1 VVIPKQTGKPTK
13 EEQIA
18 SVEKHFEELKDPRIN
33 RTKKHKLIDIVVIAI
48 CGVICG
54 ADTWVD
60 IENFGNAKK
69 EWLEK
74 YLELPNGIPSHDA
87 FGCVFA
93 RIDAEQFQTCFV
105 RWMKAVMRKTSG
117 EILAIDGKKLRR
129 SHNKTIGK
137 NAIHMVSAWAT
148 ENRLVLAQSKVD
160 EKSNEITAIP
170 ELLKVLELSG
180 CIVTMD
186 AMGCQTSFAK
196 AIVKKGGGYVFA
208 LKGNQGTTLEDV
220 IALFE
225 DAKSVG
231 FRDVEHDYH
240 RTVDKGH
247 GRIEIR
253 QCWTISDP
261 VYLNYIRNYSKW
273 EKLNTIVMVV
283 SERRCGNEVTMETR
297 YFISSLHNHA
307 ERMLWAVRN
316 HWGVENGLHWV
327 LDIAFRE
334 DDSRVRTGNAP
345 ENFAVLRHIALNLLK
360 QEVTAKGGIKAKRL
374 LAAWNEDYLLNVLSG
389 LAY

>member
-1 VVIPKQTGKPTK
+1 MITPPQIVKPMK
-13 EEQIA
+13 EAEIA
-18 SVEKHFEELKDPRIN
+18 SIAKHFVGLKDPRIN
-33 RTKKHKLIDIVVIAI
+33 RTKKHELMDIVIVAV

-54 ADTWVD
+54 ANTWVD
-60 IENFGNAKK
+60 IENFGKGKK

-74 YLELPNGIPSHDA
+74 YLKLPNGIPSHDT
-87 FGCVFA
+87 FGRVFA
-93 RIDAEQFQTCFV
+93 RIDEGQFQTCFIN
-105 RWMKAVMRKTSG
+105 WMTAVMHKTKG
-117 EILAIDGKKLRR
+117 EVFAIDGKKLRR
-129 SHNKTIGK
+129 SHDKTKGK

-196 AIVKKGGGYVFA
+196 TIVDKGGDYVFS
-208 LKGNQGTTLEDV
+208 LKGNQGTVFEDV
-220 IALFE
+220 IALFK
-225 DAKSVG
+225 DAKAIN
-231 FRDVEHDYH
+231 FLEVEHDYH
-240 RTVDKGH
+240 RTVNKGH

-261 VYLNYIRNYSKW
+261 EYLDYIRNRSKW
-273 EKLNTIVMVV
+273 KNLTTIVMVV
-283 SERRCGNEVTMETR
+283 SERRCGDEVSVEAR
-297 YFISSLHNHA
+297 YFISSLPNDA
-307 ERMLWAVRN
+307 ERMLSAVRS
-316 HWGVENGLHWV
+316 HWGIENSLHWV

-360 QEVTAKGGIKAKRL
+360 QEKTANGGIQAKRL
-374 LAAWNEDYLLNVLSG
+374 LAAWNENYLLKVLSG
-389 LAY
+389 LSY